1 MIKNLYLTLTRIK
14 VGRFSSLLISLF
26 LLFTLRPFMEGLISI
41 RLLMDVFITFI
52 LISGIYAASEKKE
65 VLIISLAFALPAF
78 AGSWSLLF
86 MENSFLKV
94 MTKVS
99 FALFFVYTAIILIFY
114 LFKAK
119 DVTSDIIVGAICAF
133 FLIGLMW
140 ANIFEILHFFHPNA
154 FHFSQGESIDANSF
168 IYYSFVTLTTLGYGD
183 ITPLISSAKSL
194 SVLEAATGQIYLTV
208 VLARLVGIHIAQSV
222 DGKSP

>member
-1 MIKNLYLTLTRIK
+1 MVKNLYIPLTRIR
-14 VGRFSSLLISLF
+14 VGRFFSLLVSLL
-26 LLFTLRPFMEGLISI
+26 LLFTLRPFMEGLINIS
-41 RLLMDVFITFI
+41 LLMDVFITFI

-65 VLIISLAFALPAF
+65 VLIVALAFAVPAF

-86 MENSFLKV
+86 MESSSLQI

-99 FALFFVYTAIILIFY
+99 SALFFVYTATILIFY

-119 DVTSDIIVGAICAF
+119 DVTSDIIIGAICAF

-140 ANIFEILHFFHPNA
+140 ANLFEILQIFHPNA
-154 FHFSQGESIDANSF
+154 FHFSQGGSINTNSF

-183 ITPLISSAKSL
+183 ITPSISSAKSL
-194 SVLEAATGQIYLTV
+194 SVLEAVTGQIYMAV
-208 VLARLVGIHIAQSV
+208 VVARLVGLHIAQSM
-222 DGKSP
+222 DRKSP